1 MSLYNTNTAL
11 SALRLLQKQPE
22 RVIRLQARSKF
33 FLELAKSKGLNT
45 YKSGFSPI
53 IPIIIGEPQKAVKR
67 SQQLFTKG
75 INVQPM
81 IYPSV
86 PYDAARLR
94 FFMTSLH
101 TEEQIEFT
109 LKALMEVME
118 K

>member
-1 MSLYNTNTAL
+1 M
-11 SALRLLQKQPE
+11 
-22 RVIRLQARSKF
+22 
-33 FLELAKSKGLNT
+33 
-45 YKSGFSPI
+45 
-53 IPIIIGEPQKAVKR
+53 
-67 SQQLFTKG
+67 FTKG

-109 LKALMEVME
+109 INVLMEVMD
-118 K
+118 